1 MRRPEKL
8 RDEARRLL
16 LEAKSTV
23 EDERRRS
30 LLARALTLATA
41 AEMAERKLGSGPVA
55 ERPASPTSAVW

>member
-1 MRRPEKL
+1 MRQPSKL

-16 LEAKSTV
+16 LEAKRTI

-41 AEMAERKLGSGPVA
+41 AEMADKNAAGN
-55 ERPASPTSAVW
+55 RPAK